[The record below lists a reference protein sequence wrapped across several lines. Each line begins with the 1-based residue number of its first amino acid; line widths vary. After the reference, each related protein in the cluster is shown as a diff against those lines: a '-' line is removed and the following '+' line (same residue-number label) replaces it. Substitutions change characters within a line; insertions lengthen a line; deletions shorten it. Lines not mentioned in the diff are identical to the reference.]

1 MIYQAGS
8 AYRYGKAQNVVYLCS
23 QPIREKGNTMNAN
36 NITEITI
43 TMSDGTAKRIN
54 VNNGMILVLMG
65 SGPMDGAFWT
75 KLEQAT
81 EAELEAAE
89 GEIIEKPI
97 HFDEKLAKA
106 NEELQQSQV
115 YNDFEKAVEFM
126 VDLSADEFVELVLFS
141 KDHANTFPK
150 FCKELRNV
158 VNADDAYCSAL
169 ISLARPFHVEEKAFA
184 LLDSC
189 MNCREFPA
197 AFEQFNK
204 LWESLKTLRDLVD

>member
-1 MIYQAGS
+1 
-8 AYRYGKAQNVVYLCS
+8 
-23 QPIREKGNTMNAN
+23 MNAN
-36 NITEITI
+36 NINSVVVTL
-43 TMSDGTAKRIN
+43 SDGTTKRIE
-54 VNNGMILVLMG
+54 VKNGMILILMG
-65 SGPMDGAFWT
+65 NGPMDGAFWT
-75 KLEQAT
+75 RLEDASD
-81 EAELEAAE
+81 AELNAAA
-89 GEIIEKPI
+89 GEIIEEEAIP
-97 HFDEKLAKA
+97 FDEKLAKA

-115 YNDFEKAVEFM
+115 YNDFEKAVEFLA
-126 VDLSADEFVELVLFS
+126 DLSADEFIELVHFS

-150 FCKELRNV
+150 FCKELKNI

-169 ISLARPFHVEEKAFA
+169 IALARPRGVEEKAFA